1 MTVPALV
8 LVPTPIGNL
17 GDITFRSVEVL
28 RDAHRIVAEDTR
40 RTRKLLAHL
49 GLDGSRLHRLDANA
63 SDADLERVVGWMSAG
78 ETVALV
84 TDAGTPSVSDPGSAL
99 VRRALVAG
107 HSVTSLPG
115 PSAVTLAVACSG
127 LVDGPFCFLGF
138 PPRQQAE
145 LTALVETITH
155 RSEPCVLFESPNRL
169 ARTLTALADAMP
181 ERRVVIGR
189 ELTKMHEEFVRG
201 TLAEV
206 ALVERDWLG
215 EITLVLGPWMQT
227 AGEGPSDEDV
237 DRRIDEELSANTHTR
252 TVASKV
258 AAWSGR
264 SRRDVYARVVD
275 RLEARRR

>member
-1 MTVPALV
+1 MTVPVLV
-8 LVPTPIGNL
+8 LVPTPLGNL
-17 GDITFRSVEVL
+17 GDITFRSVDVL
-28 RDAHRIVAEDTR
+28 REAHHIVAEDTR

-63 SDADLERVVGWMSAG
+63 SDADLERVVGWMTAG

-84 TDAGTPSVSDPGSAL
+84 TDAGTPSISDPGSAL

-127 LVDGPFCFLGF
+127 LVDGPFSFLGF
-138 PPRQQAE
+138 APRQLAE
-145 LTALVETITH
+145 LAAFVESVSN
-155 RSEPCVLFESPNRL
+155 RPEPCVLFESPNRL
-169 ARTLTALADAMP
+169 ARTLAALADAMP
-181 ERRVVIGR
+181 NRQLVVAR
-189 ELTKMHEEFVRG
+189 ELTKLHEELVRG

-206 ALVERDWLG
+206 ASVQRDWLG
-215 EITLVLGPWMQT
+215 EITLVLGPWIQT
-227 AGEGPSDEDV
+227 AGEGPSDEEV

-264 SRRDVYARVVD
+264 NRRDVYARVVD